1 MRNTSPVVAFPL
13 RAASPS
19 PWRTWVLLPL
29 WVYGLFIFVNLAQY
43 LWMLLAASYHGVPF
57 GKVADGSLKSPA
69 VELIRGLAGPSLG
82 VPFLAFALRF
92 LGPRGLDW
100 SVLRFRPRDMALG
113 AAMASAAILG
123 LMGILMQAGV
133 ATVTGWPGRLP
144 AGSLA
149 ALVGGKLLWSV
160 FKSALE
166 DILFIGV
173 LARVWAP
180 GRSWR
185 GAALGMGIFFGAI
198 HLPNILP
205 VLTLQRAVMVMVWGA
220 TFGALLTLLAA
231 RYRSLWVPIGFHAAW
246 NLWLGTVLGTT
257 LSGQKGLGGL
267 LVTELNGPTWL
278 TGDFFGVEA
287 SWLSV
292 LVTGAILVWCAR
304 GGTASRGASQ
314 PIEAVSTSVSLPHD

>member
-1 MRNTSPVVAFPL
+1 
-13 RAASPS
+13 
-19 PWRTWVLLPL
+19 
-29 WVYGLFIFVNLAQY
+29 
-43 LWMLLAASYHGVPF
+43 
-57 GKVADGSLKSPA
+57 
-69 VELIRGLAGPSLG
+69 
-82 VPFLAFALRF
+82 
-92 LGPRGLDW
+92 
-100 SVLRFRPRDMALG
+100 
-113 AAMASAAILG
+113 
-123 LMGILMQAGV
+123 MGILMQAGV

-149 ALVGGKLLWSV
+149 ALVGGKLLLSV

-185 GAALGMGIFFGAI
+185 GAALGMGIFFGADPSPE
-198 HLPNILP
+198 HPA
-205 VLTLQRAVMVMVWGA
+205 RADPSTSRHGDGGGDHVRG
-220 TFGALLTLLAA
+220 LLTLLAA
-231 RYRSLWVPIGFHAAW
+231 KYRSLWVPIGFHAAW

-267 LVTELNGPTWL
+267 LVTEINGPTWL
-278 TGDFFGVEA
+278 TGDLSGVEA
-287 SWLSV
+287 AWLSV

-314 PIEAVSTSVSLPHD
+314 PIEAASTSVSLPHDRPRRRIERTAARGSCPRHPTS

>member
-1 MRNTSPVVAFPL
+1 
-13 RAASPS
+13 
-19 PWRTWVLLPL
+19 
-29 WVYGLFIFVNLAQY
+29 
-43 LWMLLAASYHGVPF
+43 
-57 GKVADGSLKSPA
+57 
-69 VELIRGLAGPSLG
+69 
-82 VPFLAFALRF
+82 
-92 LGPRGLDW
+92 
-100 SVLRFRPRDMALG
+100 MALG

-123 LMGILMQAGV
+123 LMGILMQNSGV

-173 LARVWAP
+173 VARVWAP

-198 HLPNILP
+198 HLPEHP
-205 VLTLQRAVMVMVWGA
+205 ARADPSTSRHGDGGSCND
-220 TFGALLTLLAA
+220 FGALLTLLGTQ
-231 RYRSLWVPIGFHAAW
+231 RSLWVPIGFHAAW

-278 TGDFFGVEA
+278 TGDLFGVEA

-314 PIEAVSTSVSLPHD
+314 PIEAVSTSVSYPHD